1 MKFTKE
7 TSSDGFG
14 SACSGRSRL
23 PICSAET
30 LKTAIE
36 GQQVEIV
43 GSADVVDLVEKKN
56 KNPVLSK
63 PNFSTVTDWRISN
76 EGDFSSADFDNFL
89 FTKNVQKKMKRK
101 EKHIR
106 KHHKTSWRKG
116 TCLFLPYLCEFSL
129 GAPLY
134 SHSLQTC
141 VLD

>member
-63 PNFSTVTDWRISN
+63 PNFSTVTDWRVSN

-89 FTKNVQKKMKRK
+89 FTIKMSKKNEKKRK
-101 EKHIR
+101 THQ
-106 KHHKTSWRKG
+106 KT
-116 TCLFLPYLCEFSL
+116 P
-129 GAPLY
+129 
-134 SHSLQTC
+134 
-141 VLD
+141 